1 LTGINPRFNGT
12 NRHLPYLPRAAR
24 WVLVLW
30 MSVAAISNT
39 ATSHAQSQPPPL
51 TGPQETPAAAQ
62 QPSSDKP
69 QSGSISGTV
78 VDQDGAVIANVKM
91 ILAQPG
97 VTSPGATTA
106 VTSTRE
112 AHTDGDGH
120 FAFAGVAPG
129 PFQLSLTASGF
140 APLQM
145 SGTLQAGENNVLAQI
160 VLAVA
165 PNTVDVEVTLPLAQI
180 AEDQVKVEEK
190 QRLLGVF
197 PNFYVT
203 YDPKAVPLT
212 TKLKFQL
219 AWKTVIDP
227 VSFAIVGGV
236 AGIQQADNTFS
247 GYGQGAQGYA
257 KRYGAAYGDFVIGT
271 FIGSAMLPSL
281 LKQDPRYFYKG
292 TGSWR
297 SRFLYAVANSVICK
311 GDNGRWQ
318 PNYSFIIG
326 DLASGG
332 ISNLYYPAQNRNGA
346 TLTFENAAIAV
357 GAGAVGNVIQ
367 EFFLRKLTPHAQD
380 QNVPALDPAKP

>member
-1 LTGINPRFNGT
+1 LTGRNPRFNGT
-12 NRHLPYLPRAAR
+12 NRSLLYLPRAAR
-24 WVLVLW
+24 WVFVVW

-39 ATSHAQSQPPPL
+39 ASSHAQSQPPPAS
-51 TGPQETPAAAQ
+51 GPQETSIAAQ
-62 QPSSDKP
+62 QPSSAKP

-78 VDQDGAVIANVKM
+78 VDQDGAVIANVKI

-97 VTSPGATTA
+97 VTPAGAMSGASSGT
-106 VTSTRE
+106 TSTRE

-120 FAFAGVAPG
+120 FAFADLAPR

-140 APLQM
+140 AALQM

-160 VLAVA
+160 VLAIA

-219 AWKTVIDP
+219 AWKTAIDP

-236 AGIQQADNTFS
+236 AGIQQADNAFS

-271 FIGSAMLPSL
+271 FIGSAILPSL

-292 TGSWR
+292 TGSSR
-297 SRFLYAVANSVICK
+297 SRFLYAIANSVICK

-346 TLTFENAAIAV
+346 ALTFENAAIAV

-367 EFFLRKLTPHAQD
+367 EFFLRKLTPHTQD
-380 QNVPALDPAKP
+380 QAKQ